1 MELTNTMTTQQPDI
15 DPESPAQT
23 GDGPLN
29 GFRVLDLSSVVSG
42 PMAAVVLA
50 DQGADVIKIEPPG
63 WGDGIRGLGASRN
76 GLSAIYSMINRNK
89 RSVAINLKHPEGQG
103 LIRRLAA
110 DADVLLQNYRPGK
123 MARLGLDYQSLQENC
138 PNLIYASIN
147 GMGEVGPYAE
157 QKTYDYVIQ
166 ALSGI
171 LDVQGTAPMSMNPA
185 KADDEPAPN
194 GPDLQMVRSIIY
206 DKVTAL
212 TAAQGITAA
221 LLARERTGR
230 GQHVQLSMLDTAIYF
245 NWPELM
251 WNYAFKGQG
260 VQYAG
265 DLADVCG
272 ISETADGAVVS
283 GYLGA
288 DCRQY
293 ATDELMDLLAYNEI
307 PAGRV
312 NTRAQVIDDPQVQAA
327 KILQDFEH
335 PRGGAMRQPRNPLRF
350 SDVSTPKLQPSADL
364 REHTVEVLAG
374 LGLSLEEMQE
384 LARQGAIG

>member
-1 MELTNTMTTQQPDI
+1 MTDRNPDTKQ
-15 DPESPAQT
+15 SFN
-23 GDGPLN
+23 DGPLQ
-29 GFRVLDLSSVVSG
+29 GFRILDLSSVVSG

-76 GLSAIYSMINRNK
+76 GLSAIYAMINRNK
-89 RSVAINLKHPEGQG
+89 RSIAINLKHSAGQD
-103 LIRRLAA
+103 LVRQLASGA
-110 DADVLLQNYRPGK
+110 DALLQNYRPGK
-123 MARLGLDYQSLQENC
+123 MARLGLDYESLHNSF
-138 PNLIYASIN
+138 PDLIYASIN

-171 LDVQGTAPMSMNPA
+171 LDVQGMAPMSMNPA
-185 KADDEPAPN
+185 GSSEESAQVQPP
-194 GPDLQMVRSIIY
+194 LQMVRSIIY

-221 LLARERTGR
+221 LLARERGAG
-230 GQHVQLSMLDTAIYF
+230 GQHVQLSMLDAAMFF

-251 WNYAFKGQG
+251 WNYSFKGEG

-293 ATDELMDLLAYNEI
+293 STDDLMELLSHNEI

-312 NTRAQVIDDPQVQAA
+312 NTRAAVLEDPQVQATE
-327 KILQDFEH
+327 ILRDVDH

-350 SDVSTPKLQPSADL
+350 GNSPDPRLQPSADL
-364 REHTVEVLAG
+364 GEHTVEVLAD
-374 LGLSLEEMQE
+374 LGLTLEQMQD
-384 LARQGAIG
+384 LARQGVIG